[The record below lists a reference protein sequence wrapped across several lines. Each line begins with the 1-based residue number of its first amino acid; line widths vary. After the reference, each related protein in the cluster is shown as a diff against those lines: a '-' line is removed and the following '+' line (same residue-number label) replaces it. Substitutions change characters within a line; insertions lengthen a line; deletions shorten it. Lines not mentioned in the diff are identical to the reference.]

1 MQPELIGLQGANKH
15 LWIDAAMAS
24 TSLNQGAKLRAWA
37 LWKFADKAGFCW
49 PNQSDI
55 EAVIGNRSTAR
66 TSAFMAELRRA
77 GWVVVKYQSRGGVR
91 KSANYTLCW
100 PKAAATADQTAT
112 AATAAVGG
120 PWTAERASAGTV
132 ADL

>member
-15 LWIDAAMAS
+15 LWIDAVMAS
-24 TSLNQGAKLRAWA
+24 TSLSQGAKLRAWA

-55 EAVIGNRSTAR
+55 EAAIGNRSTAR

-77 GWVVVKYQSRGGVR
+77 GWVVAKYQSRGGVR

-100 PKAAATADQTAT
+100 PNASASAYPAAVIAT
-112 AATAAVGG
+112 AAESR
-120 PWTAERASAGTV
+120 PWTTKRASAGTV
-132 ADL
+132 ARL